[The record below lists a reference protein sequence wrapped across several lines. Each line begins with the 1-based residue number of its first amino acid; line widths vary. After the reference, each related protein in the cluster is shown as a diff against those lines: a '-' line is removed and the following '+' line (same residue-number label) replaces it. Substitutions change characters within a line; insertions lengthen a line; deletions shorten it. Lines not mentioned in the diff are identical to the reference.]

1 MALLAAKELIAPQEV
16 WTAQVVTVQWR
27 KGRLVVLVP
36 EGVQRDEFEAP
47 KFKRLASLELD
58 CLSMVFV
65 GKSDGGTQ
73 VRLIL

>member
-1 MALLAAKELIAPQEV
+1 MALLAAKELIVPQEV